1 MLGQAYNAPQFT
13 GCACKSQG
21 IFYTVYLVRPVKCR
35 AYTTTRHHC
44 FIVPCSLLTAKS
56 SEAAFYFNLENAMNR
71 IKNRI
76 IGVIIV
82 FVLAVNGYT
91 TASATSVLP
100 ATTGKPD

>member
-1 MLGQAYNAPQFT
+1 
-13 GCACKSQG
+13 
-21 IFYTVYLVRPVKCR
+21 
-35 AYTTTRHHC
+35 
-44 FIVPCSLLTAKS
+44 
-56 SEAAFYFNLENAMNR
+56 MNR

-100 ATTGKPD
+100 ATTGKPVYAYYYLWWSTKHWQDKL